1 MLRRDEHVG
10 KQVWRFCKINEKNA
24 KVTILPTSCKKY
36 GTNSRNQAA
45 VKLNG
50 IISLL
55 VPGKMLV
62 HDIKG
67 EGFSCVCI
75 FQINAYEMFV

>member
-10 KQVWRFCKINEKNA
+10 NKYGVSAKLMKKNA

-67 EGFSCVCI
+67 
-75 FQINAYEMFV
+75 